1 MSDSL
6 PPVTI
11 VIPARPDQM
20 EIEAIAASGRL
31 DYPADLVE
39 ILVARGKQPSVQR
52 NVAAGKAKGEWIY
65 FLDDDSCPDPGNLQR
80 GMVHGAR
87 EEVAMVGGPTVCPA
101 EAPAQERMFQA
112 VMGSWLAFGPSRARY
127 GAVGEARET
136 SEKELILCNLLVRK
150 SVFLAA
156 GGFDEALYPNEENAL
171 MDRVRTAG
179 HRLVYDPAVVIRRR
193 PRRSIGAFA
202 RMLFGYGRGRAEQ
215 FRLHPTWGS
224 ALNFVPPMF
233 LVYVLLTP
241 LLPPELLWIWAVY
254 AAALVVQTMVLREV
268 TWTQRLGIAP
278 LIFLS
283 HGGYGLGFWYG
294 LGTRLRGRHG
304 AGLVRVE
311 LERIMPR

>member
-11 VIPARPDQM
+11 VIPARPGQA
-20 EIEAIAASGRL
+20 EVEAISASTSL
-31 DYPADLVE
+31 EYPAGLVE
-39 ILVARGKQPSVQR
+39 VLVARGKQPSVQR
-52 NVAAGKAKGEWIY
+52 NVAAREAKGEWIY
-65 FLDDDSCPDPGNLQR
+65 FLDDDSCPDPDNLRR

-87 EEVAMVGGPTVCPA
+87 SDVAMVGGPTGCPA
-101 EAPAQERMFQA
+101 EAPVRERMFQA

-127 GAVGEARET
+127 AAVGEARET

-171 MDRVRTAG
+171 MDRVGTEG
-179 HRLVYDPAVVIRRR
+179 HRLVYDPAFMIWRR
-193 PRRSIGAFA
+193 PRRTVGAFA
-202 RMLFGYGRGRAEQ
+202 RMVFGYGRGRAEQ

-224 ALNFVPPMF
+224 ALNFVPPLF

-241 LLPPELLWIWAVY
+241 VLPSVWLWPWAFY
-254 AAALVVQTMVLREV
+254 GAALVVQAMILREL
-268 TWTQRLGIAP
+268 TWTQRLGIPP
-278 LIFLS
+278 LIVLS
-283 HGGYGLGFWYG
+283 HAGYGLGFWYG
-294 LGTRLRGRHG
+294 LGTRLRGKQG
-304 AGLVRVE
+304 GGLVRVE